1 MRVQVIRAW
10 RERFEAQ
17 ALDLPE
23 GATVADALAA
33 TWIAQE
39 GLAGYAIHGERTTRD
54 APLRDGDRLELL
66 EPLLADPK
74 DNRRRRAR
82 AQAGKSP
89 R

>member
-1 MRVQVIRAW
+1 MQVIRAW
-10 RERFEAQ
+10 HGRFEAQ
-17 ALDLPE
+17 ELDLPA
-23 GATVADALAA
+23 GAIVADALAA
-33 TWIAQE
+33 TRITQA

-82 AQAGKSP
+82 VQAGKP
-89 R
+89 PP